1 MISSSGSALV
11 VGVGGRTHRA
21 QSSVLITEK
30 RDPCVTR
37 RHTRLHLDQAM
48 LIAKGVRFML
58 RLLDV

>member
-21 QSSVLITEK
+21 QSSVLITE